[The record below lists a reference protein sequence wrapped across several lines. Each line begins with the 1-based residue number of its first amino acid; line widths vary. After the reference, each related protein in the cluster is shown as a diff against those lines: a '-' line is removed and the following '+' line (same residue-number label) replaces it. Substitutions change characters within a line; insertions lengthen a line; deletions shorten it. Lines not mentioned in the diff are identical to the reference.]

1 MKKVNESLKQ
11 TERDLEMFFTIFPDL
26 TTDDL
31 NRINFITLSILPAT
45 LATKLNICDSCYQ
58 LILFRE
64 DLNPEFKECGS
75 LCKNL
80 MEDLSHQA
88 SKFGNES
95 SLHRKLQIYNLP
107 PPSRKSLNIL
117 KIISA
122 RLVGLGSLY
131 FPKVYGPTKSFHG
144 ANAGMLDEV
153 NDVVNK
159 NLEEALFLSSVQ
171 VQALNSFNFVITGFY
186 GSGKTTG
193 IDVAIDKIVE
203 RPIEYDNPMILFVTW
218 DQSEGL
224 RKIFEDKFSRMRDQ
238 NPHLKENDCLE
249 VSSLAEALKKFQ
261 VRPIQSEGWA
271 WLSSLFG
278 IDRTKV
284 DVLNDLCGKLKGTL
298 WNVDCQ

>member
-95 SLHRKLQIYNLP
+95 SLHQKLQIKNSP
-107 PPSRKSLNIL
+107 PLSRKSLNI
-117 KIISA
+117 KI
-122 RLVGLGSLY
+122 
-131 FPKVYGPTKSFHG
+131 
-144 ANAGMLDEV
+144 
-153 NDVVNK
+153 
-159 NLEEALFLSSVQ
+159 
-171 VQALNSFNFVITGFY
+171 
-186 GSGKTTG
+186 
-193 IDVAIDKIVE
+193 
-203 RPIEYDNPMILFVTW
+203 
-218 DQSEGL
+218 
-224 RKIFEDKFSRMRDQ
+224 
-238 NPHLKENDCLE
+238 
-249 VSSLAEALKKFQ
+249 
-261 VRPIQSEGWA
+261 
-271 WLSSLFG
+271 
-278 IDRTKV
+278 
-284 DVLNDLCGKLKGTL
+284 
-298 WNVDCQ
+298 